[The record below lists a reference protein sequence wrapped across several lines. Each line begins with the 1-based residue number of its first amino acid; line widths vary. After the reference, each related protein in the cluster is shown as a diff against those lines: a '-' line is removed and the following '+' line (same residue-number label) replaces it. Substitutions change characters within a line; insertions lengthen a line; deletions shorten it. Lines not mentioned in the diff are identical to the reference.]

1 MGTLKRRDG
10 FEGEQLISLPE
21 AVWKN
26 AIKIN
31 PVLGQLY
38 ITHIGYFPKA
48 AFHYRDREKGCID
61 NILIYCTHGKGWY
74 SIDDRTFKVGMNEF
88 VIIPATELP
97 LRYGSDDENPWTI
110 YWVHF
115 TGKDMAAFNQGFS
128 IGLYDGPRHI
138 HRNEKGIQLWNT
150 MFQCLKMGFGKDNL
164 GKANLHL
171 YHFLSTFLFPD
182 KTPREREQS
191 RDRINETIIYMQ
203 QHLTAVLTVEELA
216 QLVELSPSHF
226 STLFKKTTGMSPLN
240 YFIHLK
246 LQQACLLLY
255 TTDMKI
261 KQVGVAIGYDDPYH
275 FSRLF
280 KKSMHVSP
288 ENYRGMRRKDH
299 GGMDCLVL

>member
-1 MGTLKRRDG
+1 MGILKRRDG
-10 FEGEQLISLPE
+10 FDGEQLISLPDT
-21 AVWKN
+21 VWKN

-48 AFHYRDREKGCID
+48 AFHYRDREKGCAD

-74 SIDDRTFKVGMNEF
+74 SIENRTFSVGMNEF
-88 VIIPATELP
+88 AIIPATELP

-115 TGKDMAAFNQGFS
+115 SGKDMEAFNYGFN
-128 IGLYDGPRHI
+128 IGLYDGPRPI
-138 HRNEKGIQLWNT
+138 HRNEKGIQLWHT
-150 MFQCLKMGFGKDNL
+150 MFQSLEMGFGKDNL
-164 GKANLHL
+164 GKANMHL
-171 YHFLSTFLFPD
+171 YHFIATFLFPE
-182 KTPREREQS
+182 KTSREREES
-191 RDRINETIIYMQ
+191 RDRINEAIKYMQ
-203 QHLTAVLTVEELA
+203 QHLSATLTIEELA
-216 QLVELSPSHF
+216 QLADLSPSHF

-255 TTDMKI
+255 TTDLKV
-261 KQVGVAIGYDDPYH
+261 KQVATIIGYEDPYH

-288 ENYRGMRRKDH
+288 EHYRGMRRKDH
-299 GGMDCLVL
+299 GGMDCMVL